1 MRSVWAFMP
10 DRFSKSLMVYRFF
23 TSLFNEVT
31 LKLNKSFV
39 SIGKYVIKVLELACE
54 ADFRNIV
61 FREFSRAQRWL

>member
-1 MRSVWAFMP
+1 
-10 DRFSKSLMVYRFF
+10 MVYRFF

-61 FREFSRAQRWL
+61 FREFSRAQRWF